1 MSGVSGLSGFSG
13 PGSSLR
19 PAPITAVL
27 FDFHHTL
34 VSGGDATG
42 WLAAGWA
49 RADRTGDPVS
59 RLGAETASAVAEFLD
74 RVWEHAYRIDPKS
87 TRDESPQQHRA
98 VFLETVAGCPG
109 VDPELAEALYLGMA
123 DRWTAY
129 ADTVPVLT
137 ECRARSVRT
146 AIVSNVGFD
155 LRPVIERNNIA
166 VDALVLSYEVGS
178 VKPDSEIFTHALDL
192 LGAAPAQALMVG
204 DSWRDDSG
212 AAALGIRTLLLPR
225 TDGPVHGLESV
236 LRLIGD

>member
-1 MSGVSGLSGFSG
+1 MSGLSG
-13 PGSSLR
+13 PGSGWK

-34 VSGGDATG
+34 VSGGDASG
-42 WLAAGWA
+42 WLEAGWT
-49 RADRTGDPVS
+49 RAGRTGTPVTG
-59 RLGAETASAVAEFLD
+59 LGAETATAVAEFLD
-74 RVWEHAYRIDPKS
+74 RIWEHAYLIDPQS
-87 TRDESPQQHRA
+87 TRDESPQQHWA

-129 ADTVPVLT
+129 DDTVPTLA
-137 ECRARSVRT
+137 ELRARSVRT

-155 LRPVIERNNIA
+155 LRPVIERNNIV

-178 VKPDSEIFTHALDL
+178 VKPAAGIFTRALDL
-192 LGAAPAQALMVG
+192 LGVDPAQALMVG